1 MSGSHITSSFSAH
14 LCVYFGPILLKTSLQ
29 VKPLFN
35 CPEKS
40 LNRFGFKPYEL
51 LKRVESNLIEGLLL
65 ADSGLYAAATD
76 QTNTHCANLVMARL
90 TPTPADI
97 VKQGVDGLDVLQ
109 EFGWLR

>member
-65 ADSGLYAAATD
+65 ADSGLY
-76 QTNTHCANLVMARL
+76 
-90 TPTPADI
+90 
-97 VKQGVDGLDVLQ
+97 
-109 EFGWLR
+109 

>member
-1 MSGSHITSSFSAH
+1 MRSIGGSSTDYAA
-14 LCVYFGPILLKTSLQ
+14 YDR
-29 VKPLFN
+29 PL
-35 CPEKS
+35 
-40 LNRFGFKPYEL
+40 
-51 LKRVESNLIEGLLL
+51 V

-109 EFGWLR
+109 EFGWLRYRTLLAGCM

>member
-1 MSGSHITSSFSAH
+1 MENRSTGSRCGSYGAISA
-14 LCVYFGPILLKTSLQ
+14 YGD
-29 VKPLFN
+29 
-35 CPEKS
+35 
-40 LNRFGFKPYEL
+40 
-51 LKRVESNLIEGLLL
+51 GLLL

-109 EFGWLR
+109 EFGWLRYRTLLAGCM